1 MNIPDEGTIR
11 EYYDL
16 RQQLAAYDND
26 VRSVV
31 NHPNYCLPFMQPGR
45 LVQIKY
51 MDYDFGWGAV
61 VNFQQRKTPKNSA
74 EDYSPQESWIVDVLL
89 PIGDGSSG
97 GVKTY
102 QPLPPGVRP
111 PQKGEKARLEVVPV
125 LLSCV
130 QAIAQIRII
139 LPKELKSPDSRNGV
153 NKALAEVQRRFPD
166 GIALLDPIENMN
178 IEDESFKKLL
188 RVSNLF
194 GKHSR
199 KVLNSATENRSP
211 RIPSDIESAP

>member
-1 MNIPDEGTIR
+1 MT
-11 EYYDL
+11 
-16 RQQLAAYDND
+16 
-26 VRSVV
+26 
-31 NHPNYCLPFMQPGR
+31 PGR

-61 VNFQQRKTPKNSA
+61 VNFQQRRAPKNSA
-74 EDYSPQESWIVDVLL
+74 EEYSPQESWIVDVLL

-97 GVKTY
+97 GVKNH

-125 LLSCV
+125 LLNCV
-130 QAIAQIRII
+130 QAIAQIRVF
-139 LPKELKSPDSRNGV
+139 LPKELKSPESRNGV
-153 NKALAEVQRRFPD
+153 SKALAEVERRFPD
-166 GIALLDPIENMN
+166 GIALLDPIEIMK

-194 GKHSR
+194 
-199 KVLNSATENRSP
+199 ATH
-211 RIPSDIESAP
+211 